1 MVTQTSLVDP
11 VVRNKLLA
19 ALPDDERER
28 VIRDLTPVFLPLGEI
43 LYESGAQLTKVY
55 FPTSAIVSLSYVM
68 VDGAPA
74 EIAVI
79 GNEGVAGVA
88 LFLADASTPSR
99 AVVCSAGWAYSL
111 AGPLLKQEFA
121 RGGALLVLLLNYT
134 QALIAQIAQTA
145 ACNRHH
151 SIDQQLCR
159 WLLLRLD
166 HMGTDELTM
175 TQEAVAEMVGVPSA
189 NVVEALGQLRTAGL
203 LHDRDGRV
211 TVVDRAGL
219 EARACECYGVVK
231 QESERLFHR
240 AVSSAKAAPADLS
253 LVAS

>member
-1 MVTQTSLVDP
+1 MVTQKSLVDP
-11 VVRNKLLA
+11 AMQNKLLA

-28 VIRDLTPVFLPLGEI
+28 VIRDLTRVFLPLGEI
-43 LYESGAQLTKVY
+43 LYEPGARGRQVY
-55 FPTSAIVSLSYVM
+55 FPTSALVSLSYIM
-68 VDGAPA
+68 ADGASVEA
-74 EIAVI
+74 AVI
-79 GNEGVAGVA
+79 GNDGVAGIA
-88 LFLADASTPSR
+88 LFLADASTPYR
-99 AVVCSAGWAYSL
+99 AVVRSAGWAYSL
-111 AGPLLKQEFA
+111 AGPQLKQELA
-121 RGGALLVLLLNYT
+121 LGGAMLQLLLNYT
-134 QALIAQIAQTA
+134 QALIAQIMQTA

-166 HMGTDELTM
+166 RMGADELSM
-175 TQEAVAEMVGVPSA
+175 TQEAIAEMVGVPPAS
-189 NVVEALGQLRTAGL
+189 VVEALGQLRTAGM
-203 LHDRDGRV
+203 LHDRDGHV

-240 AVSSAKAAPADLS
+240 AASSVKAAPADLS